1 MDDDLEGLSL
11 EEKVAL
17 IAGKDFNRTTSIPRV
32 GVPYLKVSDGPS
44 GVRGMETGLEH
55 FLGFPFHVSGKP
67 PVTAAVYPCSTALAA
82 TWDRSLARSE
92 CKCYVCDS
100 CVSGT
105 EMDVYRGRKRHRA
118 RWKDKELRH
127 DPGTHH
133 QPHSGSTMRQ
143 VV

>member
-1 MDDDLEGLSL
+1 MDDDLKGLSL

-92 CKCYVCDS
+92 CYCCVILVCPALKR
-100 CVSGT
+100 
-105 EMDVYRGRKRHRA
+105 VYRGRKRHRA

-127 DPGTHH
+127 DPGAHH